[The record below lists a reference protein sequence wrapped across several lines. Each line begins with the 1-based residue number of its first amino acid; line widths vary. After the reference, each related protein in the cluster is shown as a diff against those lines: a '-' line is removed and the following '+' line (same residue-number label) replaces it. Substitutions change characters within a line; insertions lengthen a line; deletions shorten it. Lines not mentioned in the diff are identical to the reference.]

1 MLNFPQ
7 KAKKCPLFFV
17 HSTQSPKFVD
27 NIYNYKQRKEEPMK
41 DFIKHTFA
49 SMLGII
55 LASIVLGILGI
66 VTLVGMVASSDT
78 ETVVKEKSVFVL
90 NLEGLLVER
99 VQDNPLNDIMG
110 KNFQECG
117 LDDILTSIRKAKDNE
132 NIKGIYLQAG
142 IMDAPCASLEEI
154 RNALKDFKESG
165 KFIVA
170 YGDNY
175 TQGMYY
181 LASVA
186 DKVIVNPQGTIAW
199 QGLASQTIFYKD
211 LLKKVG
217 VEMEIFK
224 VGTYKS
230 AVEPFIA
237 TEMSDANREQITA
250 FLNSTWKRL
259 LEDVSASRGMSEDDL
274 KKCADDFMM
283 FSQAETYIANGLA
296 DTLLYKDGVL
306 DYLKTLTGCEADE
319 RLHTLSLNDMKNVK
333 RNVPLDKSGN
343 IIAVYYAFGEIDNAT
358 STDEGIN
365 STKVIKDL
373 RKLREDETV
382 KAVVLRVNSPG
393 GSAFGSEQ
401 IWREV
406 TLLKEEKPVIVS
418 MGDYAASGGYYISC
432 AANCIVADPTTL
444 TGSIGI
450 FGMFPNLENLLTDK
464 LGLHFETVKT
474 NRFADMGNMTRSFND
489 AEKAA
494 MQNYINNGYKLFVQR
509 CAQGRG
515 MSVEAIEKI
524 AEGRVWTGSMAKELG
539 LVDELGGLDK
549 ALEIAAQKAGVEN
562 YSVLN
567 YPEMDNVLSTLLN
580 EEKKDYIESQMAETL
595 DEYYDFAKFVRNIK
609 NADRIQARL
618 PFELQIR

>member
-1 MLNFPQ
+1 
-7 KAKKCPLFFV
+7 
-17 HSTQSPKFVD
+17 
-27 NIYNYKQRKEEPMK
+27 MK
-41 DFIKHTFA
+41 DFIKFTFA
-49 SMLGII
+49 SMLGVA
-55 LASIVLGILGI
+55 LAGIVFTILGI
-66 VTLVGMVASSDT
+66 VTMVGMVASSDT
-78 ETVVKEKSVFVL
+78 ETTVNENSVFVL
-90 NLEGLLVER
+90 DMNGILSER
-99 VQDNPLNDIMG
+99 VQENPLQGLMG
-110 KNFQECG
+110 EDYQTYG
-117 LDDILTSIRKAKDNE
+117 LDDILSSIQKAKDNE

-142 IMDAPCASLEEI
+142 MMEASVASLEEI
-154 RNALKDFKESG
+154 RNALKEFKESG

-186 DKVIVNPQGTIAW
+186 DKVIVNPQGTITW
-199 QGLASQTIFYKD
+199 QVLSSKTIFFKD

-217 VEMEIFK
+217 IEMEIFK

-259 LEDVSASRGMSEDDL
+259 LEDISASRGISEDDL
-274 KKCADDFMM
+274 NKCADNFMM
-283 FSQAETYIANGLA
+283 LSPAETYIANGLA

-306 DYLKTLTGCEADE
+306 DYLKELSGREADE
-319 RLHTLSLNDMKNVK
+319 SLRTLSLEDMKNVK
-333 RNVPLDKSGN
+333 RNVPLDKSGT
-343 IIAVYYAFGEIDNAT
+343 IIAVYYAYGEIDSST
-358 STDEGIN
+358 STEEGIN
-365 STKVIKDL
+365 SQKVIRDL
-373 RKLREDETV
+373 RKLREDETI

-406 TLLKEEKPVIVS
+406 TLLKEKKPVIVS

-450 FGMFPNLENLLTDK
+450 FGMFPMVENLLTDK

-474 NRFADMGNMTRSFND
+474 NSYADMGDMTRPFND
-489 AEKAA
+489 AERAA

-509 CAQGRG
+509 CADGRG

-524 AEGRVWTGSMAKELG
+524 AEGRVWTGATAKELG

-549 ALEIAAQKAGVEN
+549 ALEIAAQQAEVET
-562 YSVLN
+562 YSVIN
-567 YPEMDNVLSTLLN
+567 YPGKSDIFSSLLDKG
-580 EEKKDYIESQMAETL
+580 KKDYIDGKISETL
-595 DEYYDFAKFVRNIK
+595 GEYYDYAKFIQGLK
-609 NADRIQARL
+609 NADRIQARM
-618 PFELQIR
+618 PFELRIR

>member
-1 MLNFPQ
+1 
-7 KAKKCPLFFV
+7 
-17 HSTQSPKFVD
+17 
-27 NIYNYKQRKEEPMK
+27 MK

-90 NLEGLLVER
+90 NLEGLLVEL

-250 FLNSTWKRL
+250 FLNSTWNRL

-509 CAQGRG
+509 CAEGRG

-595 DEYYDFAKFVRNIK
+595 GEYYDFAKFVRNIK